1 MADYCLRGV
10 SENGQV
16 RFWAIRSTELCE
28 QARLCQQS
36 SPVATAAL
44 GRLLTAGVIMGLSLK
59 GKDQITL
66 KVEGNGPL
74 GQLIAVAEADG
85 TVRGRVDNPLVV
97 VPDKAPGKLNVGAA
111 VGSGGYLHVIKDMG
125 FGEPYVGTVSLLS
138 GEIADDI
145 SNYFVESEQVP
156 TALALGV
163 LVDRDYTV
171 SAAGGY
177 MVQLMPGAEEETAQL
192 LENNI
197 LKSPVVSKMIA
208 AGDTPEQMLEQVL
221 AGIDYKILEHKEVK
235 FQCQCSREKFY
246 QALKNLGTEELTDM
260 KEQQERI
267 ELTCGFCGKKY
278 FFSHRDLEEMITAL
292 NREK

>member
-1 MADYCLRGV
+1 MADYCLRGI
-10 SENGQV
+10 SKNGQV
-16 RFWAIRSTELCE
+16 RFWAIRSTDLCE
-28 QARLCQQS
+28 EARLCQQS

-59 GKDQITL
+59 EQDQITL

-85 TVRGRVDNPLVV
+85 TVRGRVESPLVV
-97 VPDKAPGKLNVGAA
+97 VPDKAPGKLDVGQA
-111 VGSGGYLHVIKDMG
+111 VGPEGFLHVIKDMG

-145 SNYFVESEQVP
+145 SNYYVESEQVP

-163 LVDRDYTV
+163 MIDRDYHV

-177 MVQLMPGAEEETAQL
+177 MVQLLPGATEETAEQL
-192 LENNI
+192 EKNI
-197 LKSPVVSKMIA
+197 LSSPVVSAMIDR
-208 AGDTPEQMLEQVL
+208 GDTPEVMLEQIM
-221 AGIDYKILEHKEVK
+221 AGIDYEILEYKDDIK
-235 FQCQCSREKFY
+235 FQCHCSREKLEGSL
-246 QALKNLGTEELTDM
+246 AGLGEEELLDM
-260 KEQQERI
+260 RETMEQV

-278 FFSHRDLEEMITAL
+278 YFSKDDLTGILDRLEQ
-292 NREK
+292 

>member
-16 RFWAIRSTELCE
+16 RFWAIDSTGLCE
-28 QARLCQQS
+28 EARLCQQS
-36 SPVATAAL
+36 APVATAAL
-44 GRLLTAGVIMGLSLK
+44 GRLLTAGVMMGLSLK
-59 GKDQITL
+59 EKDQITL

-85 TVRGRVDNPLVV
+85 TVRGCVENPLVV
-97 VPDKAPGKLNVGAA
+97 VPDKAPGKLDVGQAVGAD
-111 VGSGGYLHVIKDMG
+111 GYLHVIKDMG

-156 TALALGV
+156 TAVALGV
-163 LVDRDYTV
+163 LIDRDYHV

-177 MVQLMPGAEEETAQL
+177 MVQLMPGAEDETAQL
-192 LENNI
+192 LEKNI
-197 LKSPVVSKMIA
+197 LSSPVVSAMIA
-208 AGDTPEQMLEQVL
+208 RGDTPEMMLEQIL
-221 AGIDYKILEHKEVK
+221 AGIDYKILEHRDDVK
-235 FQCQCSREKFY
+235 FQCHCSQEKLEG
-246 QALKNLGTEELTDM
+246 ALASLGTEELTDL
-260 KEQQERI
+260 KTQQEKI

-278 FFSHRDLEEMITAL
+278 YFTSSDLQNII
-292 NREK
+292 NRMEQE

>member
-1 MADYCLRGV
+1 MADYCLRGI

-16 RFWAIRSTELCE
+16 RFWAIRSTEICE
-28 QARLCQQS
+28 KARLCQQS

-59 GKDQITL
+59 GQDQITL
-66 KVEGNGPL
+66 KVDGNGPL

-85 TVRGRVDNPLVV
+85 TVRGCVENPLVV
-97 VPDKAPGKLNVGAA
+97 VPDKMPGKLDVGQA
-111 VGSGGYLHVIKDMG
+111 VGSDGYLHVIKDMG
-125 FGEPYVGTVSLLS
+125 LGEPYVGTVSLLS

-163 LVDRDYTV
+163 LIDRDYTV

-177 MVQLMPGAEEETAQL
+177 MVQLMPGADEETAEL
-192 LENNI
+192 LENNV

-208 AGDTPEQMLEQVL
+208 QGDTPERMLEQIL

-235 FQCQCSREKFY
+235 FQCQCSSEKFRN
-246 QALKNLGTEELTDM
+246 ALENLGFAELNDM
-260 KEQQERI
+260 RAQQEKI

-278 FFSHRDLEEMITAL
+278 FFTEKDLTEIIAHL
-292 NREK
+292 SQK